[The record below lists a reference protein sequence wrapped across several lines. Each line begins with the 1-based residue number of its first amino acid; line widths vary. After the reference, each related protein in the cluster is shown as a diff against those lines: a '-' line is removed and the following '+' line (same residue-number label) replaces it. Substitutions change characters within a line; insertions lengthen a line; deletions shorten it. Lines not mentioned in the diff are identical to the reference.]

1 MDKSIEQIYQEALKE
16 LKGASDHQAVQDIS
30 IRYLGRKGIITQ
42 FLRNISKLP
51 ADQRPA
57 AGKQAN
63 EIKNLLDAS
72 QYGNLIN
79 T

>member
-1 MDKSIEQIYQEALKE
+1 MDKSIDQINREALRE
-16 LKGASDHQAVQDIS
+16 LENAVDRQAVQEIS

-42 FLRNISKLP
+42 YLRNIAKLP

-63 EIKNLLDAS
+63 EVKKLLEEAFDRA
-72 QYGNLIN
+72 L
-79 T
+79 